1 MRTSNVPASFCLGET
16 PIGNALRKQSRYS
29 VMPEACKWCGKAG
42 KLEHIEA
49 YGWLC
54 EDCIESVEMNEKTAQ
69 LDEGS
74 DDF

>member
-1 MRTSNVPASFCLGET
+1 M
-16 PIGNALRKQSRYS
+16 QSRYS

-69 LDEGS
+69 LDEGN